1 MLTKALALLAL
12 GAAAAEV
19 YFEESFDGDWEK
31 RWVPGFPEGKEMGKW
46 EVTPGQWYVDE
57 QANKGLA
64 TTENMR
70 FHSMCAC
77 RGPQIAPAPSAH
89 SRPPLPPLA
98 LCARSVSDG
107 A

>member
-70 FHSMCAC
+70 FHSMCA
-77 RGPQIAPAPSAH
+77 RRSPPTRARPARPLLPPSA
-89 SRPPLPPLA
+89 PP
-98 LCARSVSDG
+98 
-107 A
+107 